1 MVQLQCCHQKEG
13 RVVSE
18 ICLHDTVATDVLEHS
33 AIHYSQRVP
42 NASLQ
47 QQNKTLDT
55 NSDGYAMCWL
65 VDVLHTVSV

>member
-18 ICLHDTVATDVLEHS
+18 ICLHDTIATDVLEHS

-47 QQNKTLDT
+47 QLNKTLDSD
-55 NSDGYAMCWL
+55 SDGYATCWP